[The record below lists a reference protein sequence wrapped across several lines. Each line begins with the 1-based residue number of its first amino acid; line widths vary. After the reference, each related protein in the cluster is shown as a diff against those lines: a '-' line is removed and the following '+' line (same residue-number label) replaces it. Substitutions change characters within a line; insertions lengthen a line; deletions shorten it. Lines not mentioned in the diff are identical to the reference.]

1 MNCLIGFSSA
11 DMSKSAFK
19 PFVDFSTYLCD
30 VTDRTI
36 SGSFSDEIPQVGGV
50 MSQPD

>member
-1 MNCLIGFSSA
+1 
-11 DMSKSAFK
+11 MSQLAFK

-30 VTDRTI
+30 VTDWTI
-36 SGSFSDEIPQVGGV
+36 SGYFSDEIPQVGGV

>member
-1 MNCLIGFSSA
+1 
-11 DMSKSAFK
+11 MSKLAFKSFQELSRAFK

-30 VTDRTI
+30 VTDWTI

>member
-1 MNCLIGFSSA
+1 
-11 DMSKSAFK
+11 MSKLAFK
-19 PFVDFSTYLCD
+19 SFVDFPLTF
-30 VTDRTI
+30 VTSLNGPI